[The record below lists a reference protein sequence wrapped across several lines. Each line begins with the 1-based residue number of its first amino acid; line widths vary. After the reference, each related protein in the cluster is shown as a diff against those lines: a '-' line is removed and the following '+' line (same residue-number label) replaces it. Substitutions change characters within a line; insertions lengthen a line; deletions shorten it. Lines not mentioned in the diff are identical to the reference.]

1 MCESPLF
8 NTLHRCSGAQT
19 LLLYWLALIIF
30 SRSFLDQ
37 HLITSRTVFDKTAA
51 LTYWLI
57 VFCFFILFFLLSLL
71 LFCHYLPKYSS
82 RRLWRKCT
90 LWKQNLVF
98 FLLLFGQQTHDK
110 NHHSDRG
117 GRVWSGTLISK
128 HCPLLLLRAYCSSKT
143 PERPW
148 NVHALIQFC
157 SLQSRWWSFSGSS
170 QTLSSLDVW

>member
-57 VFCFFILFFLLSLL
+57 VFCFFILFFYSLYCCFAIIFQNIL
-71 LFCHYLPKYSS
+71 AGGCDI
-82 RRLWRKCT
+82 KCT

-128 HCPLLLLRAYCSSKT
+128 HCPLLLLSAYCSSKT

-170 QTLSSLDVW
+170 QTLSR